1 MSLEKKTM
9 STRKATFIMV
19 LVSIM
24 WSIAG
29 VLFKY
34 IDCNAIVIAGIRS
47 FISAITVL
55 SYMLI
60 SKTKFIVNK
69 TTVIN
74 AIVYALTFFS
84 FVGANKLTSSA
95 NAIVIQYSAPVFVL
109 FYNLM
114 FKHQRP
120 KINDIVC
127 VALTII
133 GISLFFKDSM
143 GEGRLIGDIVAIFSA
158 IGFAGIFII
167 VGDTD
172 QTTSMNGV
180 FQGQMLTALIGV
192 PFVFFTENTFNLQT
206 AGLFLIL
213 GVVQLGI
220 PYILVALAGPY
231 CPAIVGTVV
240 TVFEPLLNPVWVA
253 LIYGEVPGM
262 WSFIGA
268 VIVIVNV
275 LVYCIMR
282 DRRESKEYQLK
293 QKSTL

>member
-47 FISAITVL
+47 FIAAITVL

-213 GVVQLGI
+213 GVV
-220 PYILVALAGPY
+220 
-231 CPAIVGTVV
+231 
-240 TVFEPLLNPVWVA
+240 